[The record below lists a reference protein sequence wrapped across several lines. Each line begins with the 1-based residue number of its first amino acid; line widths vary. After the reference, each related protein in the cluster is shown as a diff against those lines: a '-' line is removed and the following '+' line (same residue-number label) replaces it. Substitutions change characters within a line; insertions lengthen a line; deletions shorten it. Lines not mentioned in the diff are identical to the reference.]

1 MKWILG
7 FYGIQFFIVLIVALG
22 SWFIWDR
29 RFKTKHGQQVPK
41 GFVRTNEVSIDPTT
55 NKRLVVYF
63 NEQTGERFYKEEN
76 NEKKY

>member
-7 FYGIQFFIVLIVALG
+7 FYGIQFLILLILAIG

-29 RFKTKHGQQVPK
+29 RFKTKHGQKVPE

-63 NEQTGERFYKEEN
+63 NEETGERFYREE
-76 NEKKY
+76 

>member
-1 MKWILG
+1 MMEWIFG
-7 FYGIQFFIVLIVALG
+7 FYGIQLIVLLILILG

-55 NKRLVVYF
+55 KKRLVVYF
-63 NEQTGERFYKEEN
+63 NPETGERFYKEE
-76 NEKKY
+76 

>member
-7 FYGIQFFIVLIVALG
+7 FYGIQLFILLFLVFG

-29 RFKTKHGQQVPK
+29 RFRTKHGSQVPK

-63 NEQTGERFYKEEN
+63 NEETGERFYKEEDS
-76 NEKKY
+76 K

>member
-7 FYGIQFFIVLIVALG
+7 FYGIELIFLLILIIG

-29 RFKTKHGQQVPK
+29 RFKVKHGQQVPK

-55 NKRLVVYF
+55 KKRLVVYF
-63 NEQTGERFYKEEN
+63 NQETGERFYKEED
-76 NEKKY
+76 